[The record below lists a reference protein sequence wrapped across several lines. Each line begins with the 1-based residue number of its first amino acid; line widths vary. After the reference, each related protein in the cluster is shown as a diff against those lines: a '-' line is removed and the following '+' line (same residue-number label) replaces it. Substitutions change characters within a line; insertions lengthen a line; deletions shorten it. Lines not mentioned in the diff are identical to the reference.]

1 MVTLKF
7 LGGAR
12 EVGRSC
18 IEVCIS
24 ENAES
29 LLMDAGVSLGAHAP
43 DERFPYDP
51 TEKPKYII
59 GTHAHLDHV
68 GHIPVFAKKYQAK
81 VLATPPTQDISEL
94 LFLDMLKLE
103 KEKGAQSMFESKDIT
118 KLRKMNIDV
127 RYGVP
132 YELTIDENKV
142 KMIMFKAGHI
152 LGSAMVHLDIN
163 NEHKILYTGDF
174 YMGNTRTIQM
184 ADTKLPKV
192 KTLIIESTYS
202 SPNDRR
208 PGRDRIEKDFVNT
221 LRNVYK
227 RGGKSLVAA
236 FAVGRAQE
244 VQLVLEAYMRS
255 NALPKMKVF
264 LGGLVLKVN
273 KKYKLFWE
281 WLKPEIQKQIRYT
294 YRSPL
299 DSKIFIPIRNKK
311 DPLRLEEP
319 FVIVAPS
326 GMLQGGLSLY
336 YFKQLAENPK
346 NAIILTG
353 YQVPG
358 TIGRKLLDGE
368 KRIKIGD
375 EEIEVKAEVK
385 NFEFSAHSDF
395 SGLFKFVVNLKES
408 LENIILVH
416 GEEWKQKL
424 FAKKL
429 EEKLR
434 NTNIYIPRV
443 NDEIEI

>member
-1 MVTLKF
+1 MPLLRF

-18 IEVCIS
+18 IEVS
-24 ENAES
+24 TSKEKAS
-29 LLMDAGVSLGAHAP
+29 LIMDAGVNLGGQKPEDKYPH
-43 DERFPYDP
+43 DP
-51 TEKPKYII
+51 LTTPAYII
-59 GTHAHLDHV
+59 VTHAHLDHSGYV
-68 GHIPVFAKKYQAK
+68 PVLANKYQTK

-103 KEKGAQSMFESKDIT
+103 KEKGFQGAFESKEVT
-118 KLRKMNIDV
+118 KLRKLNVDV

-132 YELTIDENKV
+132 YNLAYGDSSV
-142 KMIMFKAGHI
+142 KMTMFRAGHI
-152 LGSAMVHLDIN
+152 LGSSMIYLEISRK
-163 NEHKILYTGDF
+163 KILYTGDF
-174 YMGNTRTIQM
+174 YMGNTRSIQM
-184 ADTKLPKV
+184 ADTELPKID
-192 KTLIIESTYS
+192 TLIIESTYS
-202 SPNDRR
+202 APSDRR
-208 PGRDRIEKDFVNT
+208 PGREKIEKEFIKT
-221 LRNVYK
+221 LNDVYK

-255 NALPKMKVF
+255 NVLPKMKVF

-311 DPLRLEEP
+311 APLKLEEP
-319 FVIVAPS
+319 VIIVVPS

-336 YFKQLAENPK
+336 YFKQLANNPK

-353 YQVPG
+353 YQVPR

-368 KRIKIGD
+368 KRIKIGN
-375 EEIEVKAEVK
+375 EEIEVLAEIK
-385 NFEFSAHSDF
+385 NFEFSAHSDV
-395 SGLFKFVVNLKES
+395 SGLFKFILNLKNS
-408 LENIILVH
+408 IKNIILVH

-424 FAKKL
+424 FAEKL
-429 EEKLR
+429 EEKLKSV
-434 NTNIYIPRV
+434 NIYIPKID
-443 NDEIEI
+443 DEIKI